1 MQQQEKQQHIS
12 GLTLSELISDELF
25 GTGVQDEMRRFS
37 KFRDQLNNQQRFD
50 TLQKFKTL
58 PENNMIRPAWA
69 CYAKKEATPLEM
81 VNLIASTFADCSP
94 VLAVISAT
102 NGPTAIMLSWCLAE
116 DLPDSDSWVM
126 SSDRSADSYLMSL
139 SYLYSKVHDK
149 DAELL
154 TLSHQRPEMQL
165 QPLGADYYRMKIMQ
179 SGRQFRQKKNH

>member
-37 KFRDQLNNQQRFD
+37 QFRDQSNNQQRFD

-81 VNLIASTFADCSP
+81 VNLIAP
-94 VLAVISAT
+94 RLQ
-102 NGPTAIMLSWCLAE
+102 TA
-116 DLPDSDSWVM
+116 
-126 SSDRSADSYLMSL
+126 
-139 SYLYSKVHDK
+139 
-149 DAELL
+149 
-154 TLSHQRPEMQL
+154 
-165 QPLGADYYRMKIMQ
+165 
-179 SGRQFRQKKNH
+179 RQCWQ